1 MMFLKKIILS
11 CLFTVLFL
19 LSSCGYSLRE
29 NSNELSQQDLIFVSD
44 NSDLNLE
51 LINQLKLKDNTI
63 FRTKNIENDIGII
76 IKIKVHE
83 LNKFSGAIG
92 AGARTTQARLDY
104 VISYELT
111 NKKKIIIENTFK
123 STNYLSFNQS
133 DLLSMQREEE
143 ILVKNFI
150 NDAIKNMEFLLALNN
165 NED

>member
-1 MMFLKKIILS
+1 MKLLKKIILS

-29 NSNELSQQDLIFVSD
+29 NSNELSQQDLIFISD

-76 IKIKVHE
+76 IEIKVHE

-133 DLLSMQREEE
+133 DLLSMQREED

>member
-1 MMFLKKIILS
+1 MKFLKKIILS

-29 NSNELSQQDLIFVSD
+29 NSNELSQQDLIFISD